1 MGTIPVSDFFINNLY
16 SVILFPLWIFL
27 VIILGKFLNLVQSRR
42 IIALLTLASTLYGF
56 ILSLG
61 CFVCVSGI
69 SNFVYES
76 SFTFLKIADYELN
89 FGIFVDNLSLMML
102 FVVTTISFIMQLY
115 SASYMYKDKSFP
127 RFFAYLNLFN
137 FSMLG
142 LVLSPNLFQNYVF
155 WELVGVSSYLLIGFW
170 YKKPSASFAAKKAF
184 LMNRIGDF
192 GLLIGTI
199 AISYFMYQYSNVT
212 TLATIPFSSLGDI
225 GNYLYTY
232 TNETIFVIICVL
244 LLMGSIA
251 KSAQFPLHTWLP
263 DAMEGP
269 TPVSALIHSATM
281 VAAGVYLIARL
292 YPLFSMSE
300 GVMHFIAITGLVTA
314 LICAYFAITQNDFKR
329 ILAFS
334 TNSQL
339 GLMFLAL
346 GAGIYSGGLFHLV
359 THAYFKSMLFLCSGI
374 VIHSLSH
381 QQDIRFM
388 GGLRKKLPLAATCY
402 LIGCISIT
410 GLLFSGFYS
419 KEMIL
424 TALLEQ
430 KNYIYAIGF
439 LIVALMTTF
448 YMFRSYFIVFEG
460 EYKGRSEIG
469 KPHFLLNLS
478 VSVLAVF
485 TILLGWMTHASF
497 DKFIHFGNEIAQ
509 TAKIPNPTVIAISI
523 ALVGLVLAW
532 IFYNTKVKPVA
543 IKGLYQLSYNKF
555 YIDNLYG
562 FFTDKVYYYTSRIC
576 GLFDKYIVD
585 GFVKLCALHVRAY
598 SWLFSK
604 MQTGNF
610 QSYIAYAA
618 IFLAIIF
625 AGLMLMYTLIIN
637 YTFLSGI
644 GGNI

>member
-1 MGTIPVSDFFINNLY
+1 MGAIPVSDFFINNLY

-61 CFVCVSGI
+61 CFVCISGI

-89 FGIFVDNLSLMML
+89 FGIFVDNLSLIML
-102 FVVTTISFIMQLY
+102 LVVTTISFIVQIY

-199 AISYFMYQYSNVT
+199 AVSYFMYQYSNVN
-212 TLATIPFSSLGDI
+212 TLATVPFSSLGDI

-232 TNETIFVIICVL
+232 TTEPIFVIICVL

-292 YPLFSMSE
+292 YPLFSMNE

-374 VIHSLSH
+374 VIHSLSNQH
-381 QQDIRFM
+381 DIRFM
-388 GGLRKKLPLAATCY
+388 GGLRKKLPLAAACY
-402 LIGCISIT
+402 LIGCISIA

-419 KEMIL
+419 KEMVL

-439 LIVALMTTF
+439 LIVALMTAF
-448 YMFRSYFIVFEG
+448 YMFRSYFVVFEG
-460 EYKGRSEIG
+460 DYKGRSEIS

-478 VSVLAVF
+478 VSILAIF
-485 TILLGWMTHASF
+485 TVLLGWLTHESF
-497 DKFIHFGNEIAQ
+497 EKFIHFGNEVAQ
-509 TAKIPNPTVIAISI
+509 ATILNPTVIAISI

-555 YIDNLYG
+555 YIDNLYR

-585 GFVKLCALHVRAY
+585 GIVKLCALHIRAY

-610 QSYIAYAA
+610 QSYIAYTA

-625 AGLMLMYTLIIN
+625 AGLMLMYTLIMN